1 MTNKLSEITNYNKRL
16 KPFAS
21 KLRKEMTKSES
32 CLWKY
37 VLKSG
42 KMCGHHFRRQRLVL
56 GYIAD
61 FMCVE
66 LKLVIELDGATH
78 MLDEVIE
85 KDIKKQKD
93 LENAGF
99 VIIRFTDN
107 EVLTGIEDIAEK
119 IKEKIIEITKT

>member
-1 MTNKLSEITNYNKRL
+1 VNNKLSEKTGYNKKLR
-16 KPFAS
+16 PFAS

-37 VLKSG
+37 DLKSG
-42 KMCGHHFRRQRLVL
+42 KMCGYHFRRQRSVL
-56 GYIAD
+56 KYIAD
-61 FMCVE
+61 FMSVE

-78 MLDEVIE
+78 MLDDVIE

-99 VIIRFTDN
+99 IVMRFTDN
-107 EVLTGIEDIAEK
+107 EVLTGIEGVAEK
-119 IKEKIIEITKT
+119 IKEKILEITKK